1 MTKTRGL
8 DGLIGYHL
16 RRASSC
22 LMADLGER
30 LSDLGLRTTEA
41 SILVTLSASSGIT
54 QSEIGRRL
62 GIQRANMA
70 PLIAGLVSRGLIVHG
85 KMVGRTRPL
94 TLSPAGQRLT
104 RDALAQMDQHE
115 EEFFGAMP
123 APAKDQL
130 LTLLR
135 GLWRD
140 AGDAG
145 PT

>member
-1 MTKTRGL
+1 
-8 DGLIGYHL
+8 
-16 RRASSC
+16 
-22 LMADLGER
+22 MADLGER

-85 KMVGRTRPL
+85 KTVLRTRPL